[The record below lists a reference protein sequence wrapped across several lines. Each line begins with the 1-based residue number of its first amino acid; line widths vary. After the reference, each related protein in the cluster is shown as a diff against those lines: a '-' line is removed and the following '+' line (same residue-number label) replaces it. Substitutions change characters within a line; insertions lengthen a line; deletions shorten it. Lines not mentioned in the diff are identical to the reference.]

1 MCVRELRPRCAD
13 TRQIINGNTVVYT
26 GTLYGNSSDPN
37 YPGLDP
43 DQTAF
48 NATFTQ
54 GQNSIVAMC
63 VSPGDAGADVAAAP
77 AGSMSDLQV
86 SSRLALLRFVGS
98 D

>member
-1 MCVRELRPRCAD
+1 MCVQELRPRCAD

-26 GTLYGNSSDPN
+26 GTLYGNSTDPN

-54 GQNSIVAMC
+54 GPNSIVATC
-63 VSPGDAGADVAAAP
+63 VHPDDAGAEVAAAP
-77 AGSMSDLQV
+77 AGSVSDLRV
-86 SSRLALLRFVGS
+86 SSRLALARFVGS